1 MEFSPKCCENDRD
14 SVLLEILTLVAD
26 AEGVDPIELS
36 PPLHDVIDTDALY
49 KLVHDPEE
57 PLHVTFPY
65 RQWTIE
71 VRGGDEIQVVILSDD
86 Q

>member
-1 MEFSPKCCENDRD
+1 MEFSPECRGNDKD
-14 SVLLEILTLVAD
+14 SVLHEILTTVAE

-49 KLVHDPEE
+49 NLVHDPEG